1 MLWRQ
6 AATVLSL
13 VEAEEAHR
21 LNTLPTSSA
30 PCRISVMGGEQAA
43 TVLSLVEAEK
53 RAREGQEWPEDERE
67 YFKER
72 IRQR

>member
-1 MLWRQ
+1 
-6 AATVLSL
+6 
-13 VEAEEAHR
+13 
-21 LNTLPTSSA
+21 
-30 PCRISVMGGEQAA
+30 MGGEQAA